1 MDTKVLYVTA
11 IAIAAVSGG
20 YYYYSGKS
28 NKLQADS
35 ARSMNYS
42 ASNINLTQ
50 TDEHG
55 KLYIRAK
62 VDRLEQ
68 DLQQKTSQLDN
79 LNASMYKDGR
89 LDATFFAK
97 VANGYNDNEK
107 VILRHDVQ
115 ATKLMETGQMVF
127 RTDELTALPK
137 TREIETDKQVTV
149 ESPQAEFVSNGL
161 KANLNNGQ
169 YEFFNIRGKCAPKS

>member
-20 YYYYSGKS
+20 YYYYSGKG

-35 ARSMNYS
+35 ARSMKYS
-42 ASNINLTQ
+42 AENINLTQ
-50 TDEHG
+50 TDEQG
-55 KLYIRAK
+55 KLYIRAQ

-79 LNASMYKDGR
+79 LRASTYKDGR
-89 LDATFFAK
+89 VDATFFAK

-107 VILRHDVQ
+107 VVLRHKVE
-115 ATKLMETGQMVF
+115 ATKLLEDGKMVF
-127 RTDELTALPK
+127 LTDELTAFPK
-137 TREIETDKQVTV
+137 TRELETDKQVTV
-149 ESPQAEFVSNGL
+149 QTPQAEFVSNGL
-161 KANLNNGQ
+161 KANLNDGQ
-169 YEFFNIRGKCAPKS
+169 YEFFNIRGKYEP